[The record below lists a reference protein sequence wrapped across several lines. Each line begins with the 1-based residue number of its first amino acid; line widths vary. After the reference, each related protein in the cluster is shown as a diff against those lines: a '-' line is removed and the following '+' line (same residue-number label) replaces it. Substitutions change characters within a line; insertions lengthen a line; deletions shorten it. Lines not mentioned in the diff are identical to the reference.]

1 MNRKEILILT
11 LLASLNF
18 THILDFMILMPLG
31 NYLMP
36 FFKINPQEFSVLVS
50 AYTISA
56 AVSGFAAAFFVDA
69 FDRKK
74 VLIVAY
80 TGFLIGTIFC
90 GLAPTYW
97 TLFSARVM
105 AGLFGGLIGAQVLSI
120 VADTFPY
127 ERRGAAMGAI
137 MSAFAIASTFGV
149 PFALY
154 LANLSSW
161 HAPFL
166 LVGFLG
172 IILIPLLI
180 YFLPSMTAH
189 IHSETVVKES
199 KWTIITNILK
209 DATQYKALIFSGLV
223 MFGHFLIIPFIN
235 PYMELNVGFS
245 KKITPLIYLVGG
257 ITSFFSA
264 NILGKL
270 SDTYGKLLIFNICV
284 FTALPFVFMITN
296 LPPTQLY
303 IPVLVVFGLWFMAS
317 TGRGVTASAMVSNVV
332 KAEHRG
338 SFQSFNSSLQ
348 QLGTGLATLLS
359 GFVVSKEAVS
369 GKLLHYDIVGYIS
382 ILVLLI
388 CVFLAKNIFKK

>member
-1 MNRKEILILT
+1 M
-11 LLASLNF
+11 
-18 THILDFMILMPLG
+18 
-31 NYLMP
+31 
-36 FFKINPQEFSVLVS
+36 
-50 AYTISA
+50 
-56 AVSGFAAAFFVDA
+56 
-69 FDRKK
+69 
-74 VLIVAY
+74 
-80 TGFLIGTIFC
+80 C
-90 GLAPTYW
+90 
-97 TLFSARVM
+97 
-105 AGLFGGLIGAQVLSI
+105 
-120 VADTFPY
+120 
-127 ERRGAAMGAI
+127 
-137 MSAFAIASTFGV
+137 
-149 PFALY
+149 
-154 LANLSSW
+154 SSD
-161 HAPFL
+161 L
-166 LVGFLG
+166 
-172 IILIPLLI
+172 
-180 YFLPSMTAH
+180 
-189 IHSETVVKES
+189 
-199 KWTIITNILK
+199 TNILN

-235 PYMELNVGFS
+235 PYMELNVGFPRT
-245 KKITPLIYLVGG
+245 ITPLIYLVGG

-284 FTALPFVFMITN
+284 FTALPFVFVITN

-348 QLGTGLATLLS
+348 QLGKGLATLLS
-359 GFVVSKEAVS
+359 GFVVSKEAIS